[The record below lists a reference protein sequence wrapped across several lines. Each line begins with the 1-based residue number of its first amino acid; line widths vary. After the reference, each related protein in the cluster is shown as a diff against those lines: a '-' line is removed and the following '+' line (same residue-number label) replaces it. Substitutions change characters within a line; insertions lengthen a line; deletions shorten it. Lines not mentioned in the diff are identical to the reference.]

1 MYLSLLMLWLYVEH
15 FINMEP
21 KHEVTHRSN
30 NLQVFF
36 WRMKVHLQL
45 MKDELDCYNRG
56 IDTSLL
62 LHTLDGTPLL
72 QDLQIMLAQVCGF
85 GKTLSSFK
93 MVYK

>member
-1 MYLSLLMLWLYVEH
+1 
-15 FINMEP
+15 
-21 KHEVTHRSN
+21 
-30 NLQVFF
+30 
-36 WRMKVHLQL
+36 MKWHTKATTFKIFLEDDLQL

-72 QDLQIMLAQVCGF
+72 QDLQIMLAQVCEF

>member
-1 MYLSLLMLWLYVEH
+1 
-15 FINMEP
+15 
-21 KHEVTHRSN
+21 
-30 NLQVFF
+30 
-36 WRMKVHLQL
+36 